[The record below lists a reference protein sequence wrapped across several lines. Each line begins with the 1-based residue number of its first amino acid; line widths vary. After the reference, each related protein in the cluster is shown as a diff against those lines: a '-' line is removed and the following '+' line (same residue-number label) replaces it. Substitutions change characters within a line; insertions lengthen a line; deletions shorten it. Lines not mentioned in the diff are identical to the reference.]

1 MSTFISNII
10 VCENVFISAIFWAI
24 WTKEHMVQL
33 QIFITSDN
41 LQQKNNIFDKIRYK
55 IEKKIVPWSLICL

>member
-1 MSTFISNII
+1 
-10 VCENVFISAIFWAI
+10 
-24 WTKEHMVQL
+24 MVQL

-55 IEKKIVPWSLICL
+55 IEKKIVP